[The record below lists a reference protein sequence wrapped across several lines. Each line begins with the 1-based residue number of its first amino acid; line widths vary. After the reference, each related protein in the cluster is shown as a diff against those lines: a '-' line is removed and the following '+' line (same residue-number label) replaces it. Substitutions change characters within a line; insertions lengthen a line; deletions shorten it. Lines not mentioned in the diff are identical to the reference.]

1 MGILPGLAQTRVEE
15 LNPARFRKLREIF
28 EEALHQRPESLEEFL
43 QQACSD
49 DPGMLGEL
57 RSLLASH
64 RESDSFLQTL
74 PLFESDSPLAEGQSV
89 GPYVVRRE
97 ISRGGMGIVYL
108 AEDTRLQRPVALK
121 ALTPKLLLDQ
131 RQQERFRRE
140 ARLAASLSHPAIA
153 TVFALE
159 EVEGRFYIVSEYV
172 SGNTLRRE
180 LQKGRFQVEQVL
192 HSGLQMAEGLAAAHE
207 MGIVHRD
214 LKPENVIC
222 SSRGQLKIVDFGLA
236 LIPGADPPHQRLT
249 QAGVFLG
256 TPAYMSP
263 EQLQGDPI
271 DFRSDIFSF
280 GVILYELASGKHPF
294 QGANAIAT
302 IVKITGNEPPPL
314 ESLPTFAPE
323 LNRLIESCL
332 RKSPDQRC
340 QSIREVADNLQ
351 ALTHSGKAEGFPS
364 VKVAPNAEPSE
375 VETGEVRLRSHWWVV
390 HQTLVLLLYGVMVG
404 VLWQVKETDQTLF
417 SLLAFFAALAGA
429 IANGAFR
436 VHFLFTWR
444 FNRTAILEQISRF
457 GPWVRGID
465 WAFTAV
471 LLAAAVGVFRHHL
484 LAGVLLAVA
493 TAYLVV
499 FLVVEPTTVR
509 AVFSGGRE
517 TDG

>member
-1 MGILPGLAQTRVEE
+1 MGLLPGLAPARVKA
-15 LNPARFRKLREIF
+15 LNPARFQKLREIF
-28 EEALHQRPESLEEFL
+28 EEALLQQTEDLEGFL
-43 QQACSD
+43 QQACAG
-49 DPGMLGEL
+49 DPALLTEL
-57 RSLLASH
+57 RLLLASH
-64 RESDSFLQTL
+64 RESDSFLETL
-74 PLFESDSPLAEGQSV
+74 PRFERDSPLAEGQFV
-89 GPYVVRRE
+89 GPYLVRRE
-97 ISRGGMGIVYL
+97 ISRGGMGVVYL
-108 AEDTRLQRPVALK
+108 AEDTRLHRPVALK
-121 ALTPKLLLDQ
+121 ALTPKLLLDE

-180 LQKGRFQVEQVL
+180 LEKGRFQVEQVL
-192 HSGLQMAEGLAAAHE
+192 SSGLQMAEGLATAHE

-222 SSRGQLKIVDFGLA
+222 GSKGQLKIVDFGLA

-263 EQLQGDPI
+263 EQLEGDPI

-294 QGANAIAT
+294 QGANAVAT
-302 IVKITGNEPPPL
+302 IVKIIGNEPPPL
-314 ESLPTFAPE
+314 ESLPTFTPE
-323 LNRLIESCL
+323 LNRLIERCL

-340 QSIREVADNLQ
+340 QSIREVADYLQ
-351 ALTHSGKAEGFPS
+351 ELTHSGKAGAFRS
-364 VKVAPNAEPSE
+364 VKFAPNAEPSE
-375 VETGEVRLRSHWWVV
+375 VGTGEVRLRSHWWVV
-390 HQTLVLLLYGVMVG
+390 HQTLVLLLYGVMIG

-417 SLLAFFAALAGA
+417 SLFAFFAALAGA

-436 VHFLFTWR
+436 VHYLFTWR
-444 FNRTAILEQISRF
+444 FNRNAILEQISRA

-471 LLAAAVGVFRHHL
+471 LLAAAAGVFRHHL

-499 FLVVEPTTVR
+499 FLVVEPTTVH
-509 AVFSGGRE
+509 AVFSTRNRGGR
-517 TDG
+517 